1 MVMYHCLKPAGM
13 GEASRVGDPPIF
25 AWSLVYALQN
35 YGQMIKLSRRLY
47 NNTNACTELAS
58 VRLEPRPITGEN
70 GAGLC
75 PVPAIIYPPANV
87 TARQVDLCRRR
98 RKYLMTHKNLTKH

>member
-1 MVMYHCLKPAGM
+1 MYHFEKPARM
-13 GEASRVGDPPIF
+13 GEASRVRDPAIF
-25 AWSLVYALQN
+25 VKSVVYALQD
-35 YGQMIKLSRRLY
+35 YGQMIKLSRRLN

-75 PVPAIIYPPANV
+75 PVPAIMWPPAN
-87 TARQVDLCRRR
+87 A
-98 RKYLMTHKNLTKH
+98 